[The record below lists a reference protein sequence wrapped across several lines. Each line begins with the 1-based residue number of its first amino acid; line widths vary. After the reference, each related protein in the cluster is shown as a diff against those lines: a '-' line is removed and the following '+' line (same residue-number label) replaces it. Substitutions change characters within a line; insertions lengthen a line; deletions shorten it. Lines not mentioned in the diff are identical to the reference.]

1 MKNQAYTVKSSSPFR
16 TDSAD
21 KGKVVRLVEIVVQ
34 EVYIITKGYQN
45 VS

>member
-1 MKNQAYTVKSSSPFR
+1 MKNQACIVKSCSPFK
-16 TDSAD
+16 THSAD
-21 KGKVVRLVEIVVQ
+21 EGKVVRLVEIVVQ